1 MNKTF
6 LTIISLIV
14 LCSCDFI
21 NQDNLDTPI
30 ARVNDSY
37 LYKKDIK
44 NLIFENT
51 SKDDSTLIVA
61 NFINRWAT
69 KQLLIDQSIINLT
82 QEKQVAYNNLVN
94 QYKTDLYIEAYKS
107 SIVAKQLDS
116 VITFEEL
123 EKFYNQNKENFKLND
138 NLLKIRYIHIDENF
152 SNTKE
157 LVEKFKRFDSIDKNE
172 LTKLSIKFKAFNL
185 NDSIWIKNDLLI
197 RVLPVLKQN
206 NIQVLKKTN
215 FTQLQD
221 SLGVY
226 LVKIEAVLKTND
238 IAPLS
243 YVKPTIEQIVINKR
257 KQEILKKIE
266 KEITIDAI
274 KNKNFE
280 LFTEN

>member
-6 LTIISLIV
+6 LTIISLIA

-51 SKDDSTLIVA
+51 SKDDSTLIVT

-82 QEKQVAYNNLVN
+82 QEKQDAYNNLVN

-138 NLLKIRYIHIDENF
+138 DLLKIRYIHIDENF

-197 RVLPVLKQN
+197 GVLPVLKQN

-226 LVKIEAVLKTND
+226 LVKIEALLKTND